1 MSFGLGGM
9 RKCDHTELG
18 VYYLDGAG
26 CPKCEGFGEYYDLD
40 WQPHTGDLALVTDLD
55 LLWNLTRKA
64 ILTSRE
70 TSYFHPE
77 YGTQLQQH
85 IGTISNDVYAKA
97 AVEMEVT
104 RTLAGLMMRQKQQLA
119 AGQVLTSNEELS
131 RVDSIETSLSDMRT
145 LNVEVHSTTR
155 GGQEVNVIV

>member
-1 MSFGLGGM
+1 MSFGLGSM

-18 VYYLDGAG
+18 VYYTDGVG
-26 CPKCEGFGEYYDLD
+26 CPKCEGFEEYYDLN
-40 WQPHTGDLALVTDLD
+40 WQPHTGDLSLVTDLD

-64 ILTSRE
+64 ILTSQE

-85 IGTISNDVYAKA
+85 IGSISNDVYAKA

-104 RTLAGLMMRQKQQLA
+104 RTLAGLLMRQKQQLS
-119 AGQVLTSNEELS
+119 AGQALTSNEELS
-131 RVDSIETSLSDMRT
+131 SVDSIETSLSDERT
-145 LNVEVHSTTR
+145 LGVNVYLTTR
-155 GGQEVNVIV
+155 GGQEVNVII